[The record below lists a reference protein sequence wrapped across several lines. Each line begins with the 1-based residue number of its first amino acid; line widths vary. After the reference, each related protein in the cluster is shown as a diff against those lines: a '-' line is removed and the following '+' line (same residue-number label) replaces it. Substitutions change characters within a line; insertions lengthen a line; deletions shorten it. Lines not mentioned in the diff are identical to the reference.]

1 MAYIISYS
9 CNLEEHFGF
18 NCKRI
23 VILQTVLVHIK
34 MEGIYGQLQHM
45 SIELILMIIYV
56 DIQYCWIFQKI
67 FYFSSQNVL
76 DNGIFFEKIQHFY
89 K

>member
-9 CNLEEHFGF
+9 LDLEEHFGF

-34 MEGIYGQLQHM
+34 MEGMYEQLQHM
-45 SIELILMIIYV
+45 CVE
-56 DIQYCWIFQKI
+56 
-67 FYFSSQNVL
+67 
-76 DNGIFFEKIQHFY
+76 
-89 K
+89 